1 MHFPVVKTAGFL
13 LEKIDESLLKR
24 VGVKERKLD
33 KLKMKI
39 IEEGRVLGSSVLK
52 VDSFLNHQLDV
63 AFLNEIGKEFKE
75 VFKDKEITKILTA
88 EVSGIAIAAIAGLHF
103 QVPVVFAKK
112 TQSLNLDKDTYE
124 GEVYSYTKE
133 QHFKIRVS
141 RRYLDK
147 EDKVLILD
155 DFLANGEALKGLRE
169 IVEAAGATLQGAGV
183 VIEKGFQKGGDQLRA
198 EGMDIRALATISSM
212 EEGNITFR

>member
-1 MHFPVVKTAGFL
+1 MVKTAGFL

-33 KLKMKI
+33 KLKTKI

-63 AFLNEIGKEFKE
+63 TFLNEIGKEFKE

-212 EEGNITFR
+212 EEGNIRFR

>member
-1 MHFPVVKTAGFL
+1 
-13 LEKIDESLLKR
+13 
-24 VGVKERKLD
+24 
-33 KLKMKI
+33 MKI

-169 IVEAAGATLQGAGV
+169 IVEASGATLQGAGV

-198 EGMDIRALATISSM
+198 EGMDIRALVTISSM

>member
-1 MHFPVVKTAGFL
+1 MVKTAGFL

-39 IEEGRVLGSSVLK
+39 IEEGRVLGFSVLK

-63 AFLNEIGKEFKE
+63 AFLDEIGKEFKE

>member
-1 MHFPVVKTAGFL
+1 MVKTAGFL
-13 LEKIDESLLKR
+13 LENIDESLLKR

-33 KLKMKI
+33 KLKTKI

-141 RRYLDK
+141 RRYLSK

-155 DFLANGEALKGLRE
+155 DFLANGEALKGLRD

-183 VIEKGFQKGGDQLRA
+183 VIEKGFQQGGDQLRS

>member
-1 MHFPVVKTAGFL
+1 M
-13 LEKIDESLLKR
+13 
-24 VGVKERKLD
+24 D
-33 KLKMKI
+33 KLKTKI

-141 RRYLDK
+141 RRYLSK

-155 DFLANGEALKGLRE
+155 DFLANGEALKGLRD

-183 VIEKGFQKGGDQLRA
+183 VIEKGFQQGGDQLRS

>member
-1 MHFPVVKTAGFL
+1 MVKTAGFL
-13 LEKIDESLLKR
+13 LEKIDENLLKR

>member
-1 MHFPVVKTAGFL
+1 MVKTAVFL
-13 LEKIDESLLKR
+13 LEKIDESHLKWA
-24 VGVKERKLD
+24 GVKEKKLD
-33 KLKMKI
+33 KLKTKI

>member
-1 MHFPVVKTAGFL
+1 M
-13 LEKIDESLLKR
+13 EKIDESLLKR

-33 KLKMKI
+33 KLKTKI

-169 IVEAAGATLQGAGV
+169 IVEASGATLQGAGV